1 MRSGMREVQEMVLDN
16 KKKLQLNSDQ
26 SENISFTLLYFIFS
40 VVVLE
45 EMKMR
50 KKIKKIDKNK
60 NLKKKSN
67 PPLEAF
73 EY

>member
-16 KKKLQLNSDQ
+16 KKKLQSNSDQ
-26 SENISFTLLYFIFS
+26 SENIIFTLLYFIFS

-50 KKIKKIDKNK
+50 KKIKKIDKIK
-60 NLKKKSN
+60 N
-67 PPLEAF
+67 
-73 EY
+73 

>member
-60 NLKKKSN
+60 NLKKKFQ
-67 PPLEAF
+67 PTP
-73 EY
+73 

>member
-26 SENISFTLLYFIFS
+26 SENIIFTLLYFIFS

-60 NLKKKSN
+60 NFKKKIQ
-67 PPLEAF
+67 PTP
-73 EY
+73 

>member
-1 MRSGMREVQEMVLDN
+1 MVLDN
-16 KKKLQLNSDQ
+16 KKKLQSNSDQ
-26 SENISFTLLYFIFS
+26 SENIIFTLLYFIFS

-60 NLKKKSN
+60 NFKKKIQ
-67 PPLEAF
+67 PTP
-73 EY
+73 

>member
-1 MRSGMREVQEMVLDN
+1 MVLDN

-60 NLKKKSN
+60 N
-67 PPLEAF
+67 F
-73 EY
+73 

>member
-1 MRSGMREVQEMVLDN
+1 MVLDN
-16 KKKLQLNSDQ
+16 KKKLQSNSDQ
-26 SENISFTLLYFIFS
+26 SENIIFTLLYFIFS

-60 NLKKKSN
+60 KFLKKSN

>member
-16 KKKLQLNSDQ
+16 KKKLQSNSDQ
-26 SENISFTLLYFIFS
+26 SENIIFTLLYFIFS

-60 NLKKKSN
+60 NFKKKIQ
-67 PPLEAF
+67 PTP
-73 EY
+73 

>member
-16 KKKLQLNSDQ
+16 KKKLQSNSDQ
-26 SENISFTLLYFIFS
+26 SENIIFTLLYFIFS

-50 KKIKKIDKNK
+50 KKIKKIDK
-60 NLKKKSN
+60 KKIQ
-67 PPLEAF
+67 PTP
-73 EY
+73 

>member
-1 MRSGMREVQEMVLDN
+1 MVLDN
-16 KKKLQLNSDQ
+16 KKKLQSNSDQ
-26 SENISFTLLYFIFS
+26 SENIIFTLLYFIFS

-60 NLKKKSN
+60 NFKKKN
-67 PPLEAF
+67 PTYPLRRLNIDALVL
-73 EY
+73 

>member
-16 KKKLQLNSDQ
+16 KKKLQSNSDQ
-26 SENISFTLLYFIFS
+26 SENIIFTLLYFIFS

-50 KKIKKIDKNK
+50 KKIKKIDKN
-60 NLKKKSN
+60 NFFLKKSN

>member
-16 KKKLQLNSDQ
+16 KKKLQSNSDQ
-26 SENISFTLLYFIFS
+26 SENIIFTLLYFIFS

-60 NLKKKSN
+60 N
-67 PPLEAF
+67 
-73 EY
+73 

>member
-1 MRSGMREVQEMVLDN
+1 MVLDN
-16 KKKLQLNSDQ
+16 KKKLQSNSDQ
-26 SENISFTLLYFIFS
+26 SENIIFTLLYFIFS

-60 NLKKKSN
+60 KFLKKIQ
-67 PPLEAF
+67 PTP
-73 EY
+73 

>member
-16 KKKLQLNSDQ
+16 KKKLQSNSDQ
-26 SENISFTLLYFIFS
+26 SENIIFRLLYFIFS

-60 NLKKKSN
+60 NFKKKIQ
-67 PPLEAF
+67 PTP
-73 EY
+73 

>member
-1 MRSGMREVQEMVLDN
+1 MVLDN
-16 KKKLQLNSDQ
+16 KKKLQSNSDQ
-26 SENISFTLLYFIFS
+26 SENIIFTLLYFIFS

-60 NLKKKSN
+60 K
-67 PPLEAF
+67 F
-73 EY
+73 

>member
-16 KKKLQLNSDQ
+16 KKKLQSNNDR
-26 SENISFTLLYFIFS
+26 SENIIFTLLYFIFS

-60 NLKKKSN
+60 N
-67 PPLEAF
+67 F
-73 EY
+73 

>member
-60 NLKKKSN
+60 NFKKKIQ
-67 PPLEAF
+67 PTP
-73 EY
+73 

>member
-1 MRSGMREVQEMVLDN
+1 MRSGMSEVQEMVLDN
-16 KKKLQLNSDQ
+16 KKKLQSNSDQ
-26 SENISFTLLYFIFS
+26 SENIIFTLLYFIFS

-60 NLKKKSN
+60 NFKKKIQ
-67 PPLEAF
+67 PTP
-73 EY
+73 